1 MSSKKIYHKGI
12 WMVGLIIIGLTN
24 SCKKM
29 VEVKPVGSI
38 PTSVAYSTEANIA
51 ASVNGIYYTL
61 QQQGTIY
68 NSSYNSI
75 FPLLSDEA
83 SIGNTSTVQYLQFG
97 NSNITS
103 DNYLISGFW
112 SNCYATIYQA
122 NLLLE
127 NVSGNTAIN
136 ATNKNQWLGEARFL
150 RAYSY
155 FILTQYFGKVP
166 LATTSDYK
174 TNNSLARSDTATVNK
189 FIISELEAA
198 ATLLPDGYSAY
209 NNNRTRAC
217 KQTAQALL
225 AREYL
230 YRGDWA
236 KAEANAT
243 LLINNSTFSLP
254 GDFNNALVSNSVESI
269 WEIAF
274 SQKNQNYT
282 AYNLVPFGPYAPPVV
297 PSTKLVNAFE
307 TGDKRKDVYLE
318 LIPAAPS
325 FYIMYKWHDQTNL
338 ADQPKILRL
347 SEMYL
352 IRAEAR
358 LNQNNLSGAA
368 QDINAIRNRAGLANT
383 TATTQANL
391 MSAVMQERFVELCFE
406 GDRWLDLI
414 RTGRANTVLS
424 AFKGSSWKSSDQLL
438 PIPATEIGNN
448 PNLGPQ
454 NPGY

>member
-1 MSSKKIYHKGI
+1 MLSRKNYHKGI

-29 VEVKPVGSI
+29 VEVTPVGSI
-38 PTSVAYSTEANIA
+38 ATSEAYSTESNIA

-83 SIGNTSTVQYLQFG
+83 SIGNTSTVQYLQFA
-97 NSNITS
+97 NNNITS
-103 DNYLISGFW
+103 DNYIVSGLW
-112 SNCYATIYQA
+112 SNGYATIYQA

-127 NVSGNTAIN
+127 NVSGNNTIN
-136 ATNKNQWLGEARFL
+136 ATEKNQWLGEARFL
-150 RAYSY
+150 RAYCY
-155 FILTQYFGKVP
+155 FMLTQYFGKVP

-209 NNNRTRAC
+209 NNDRTRAS
-217 KQTAQALL
+217 KEAAQALL

-230 YRGDWA
+230 YRGYWA

-254 GDFNNALVSNSVESI
+254 SDLNNVLVSNSIESI

-274 SQKNQNYT
+274 SAKDQNYT
-282 AYNLVPFGPYAPPVV
+282 PYNLVPFGNYLPPVV

-307 TGDKRKDVYLE
+307 AGDKRKDVYLSI
-318 LIPAAPS
+318 IPTVPS
-325 FYIMYKWHDQTNL
+325 FYIMYKWHDEVNF
-338 ADQPKILRL
+338 ADQPKIMRL

-358 LNQNNLSGAA
+358 LKQNNLTGAA
-368 QDINAIRNRAGLANT
+368 QDINVIRNRAGLANT
-383 TATTQANL
+383 TATTQADL
-391 MSAVMQERFVELCFE
+391 MSAVMQERLVELCFE

-414 RTGRANTVLS
+414 RTGQADAVLGP
-424 AFKGSSWKSSDQLL
+424 FKGSSWKSSDQLL

-448 PNLGPQ
+448 PNLAPQ